1 MQLQKTVSELNEYKN
16 LSEQFDFKKQNY
28 DRIKT

>member
-1 MQLQKTVSELNEYKN
+1 MQLQKTTSELNEYKN
-16 LSEQFDFKKQNY
+16 LSEQLDFKKQNY